1 MSMFGGGVMLSNMWD
16 FLKDGSNQ
24 TVLNWIAGGI
34 AAVGAGMWAVVKLV
48 ARNGD
53 HKLTKPSVSA
63 DRGSTAAG
71 RDIIGGSMNINAR
84 DTSKRSSKR

>member
-1 MSMFGGGVMLSNMWD
+1 MLSNMWD

-24 TVLNWIAGGI
+24 AVLNWIAGGI
-34 AAVGAGMWAVVKLV
+34 AAVGAGIWAVVKLV

-53 HKLTKPSVSA
+53 HKPTKPSVSA
-63 DRGSTAAG
+63 DRGSIAAG
-71 RDIIGGSMNINAR
+71 GDIKGSWVNINER